1 MSLYTNPGDQAS
13 KDLQQIPGQV
23 QPYYQPYINA
33 GNQSMSALGN
43 QIASLLGGGSQLQGA
58 YGSMISNPGAYL
70 NSIGAGYQQSP
81 GYQYELQQG
90 QDSVSNAAASGGYV
104 GTPQEQQYMANTT
117 EGIANQ
123 DYNDW
128 LNHTMN
134 ILQMGIG
141 GAQGM
146 YNTGFSGA
154 QDMSHLGYDASNSM
168 AETIAQSLMQQ
179 ANLDYA
185 SQVNQNQHNMGMV
198 GAGAGLISNAMHPRG
213 KGGMNAQPSSGGSMG
228 PAAGASDLAWLGL
241 M

>member
-1 MSLYTNPGDQAS
+1 MSLYTNPGEQAS

-43 QIASLLGGGSQLQGA
+43 QIASLLGGGSQLQST
-58 YGSMISNPGAYL
+58 YGSMMSNPGGYL

-90 QDSVSNAAASGGYV
+90 QDAVSNAAASGGYV

-128 LNHTMN
+128 LNHTMS
-134 ILQMGIG
+134 ILQIGIG

-146 YNTGFSGA
+146 YNTGFGGA
-154 QDMSHLGYDASNSM
+154 ENINKMGYDASNSM

-185 SQVNQNQHNMGMV
+185 SQVNQNQHNMGVAGASAGLVSNMLHPRNSSSNGNTSA
-198 GAGAGLISNAMHPRG
+198 GAGAASLAM
-213 KGGMNAQPSSGGSMG
+213 
-228 PAAGASDLAWLGL
+228 LAL